1 MSVANPQELEELN
14 ATLSDFGYQA
24 LAICGKGGYA
34 TCWIVKRFNLEDQ
47 YFVCKE
53 FKLPENIM
61 KEVLTTSFHAE
72 VDALIHLTHTN
83 IVQCYDYFTKGNCLY
98 LILEYCNGGSLME
111 MLENGQTISTE
122 QIIYFAKNILSA
134 LQYLKAMNICH
145 LDIKPSNILLDKFGR
160 IKLADFGLSCH
171 VHEKINRYIG
181 SFVYMAP
188 EIISKTPYDPFEAD
202 MWSFGITIY
211 QLATGKLPWP
221 KATRAELE
229 SIIKFGI
236 YTFPAGTNPIIMEL
250 VKRTVIVEPRK
261 RATAE
266 QLLAFLNQTTKSEK
280 PLTPLKSIRRYDS
293 QQTITGTP
301 LLQCMN
307 TMSSPKLNC
316 TSRRRRRIGSTASLL
331 LSHSSPLKSSLPRLT
346 TPVL

>member
-1 MSVANPQELEELN
+1 MSSPISPPPGIEELN
-14 ATLSDFGYQA
+14 ATLADFGYQA
-24 LAICGKGGYA
+24 LTICGKGGYA

-53 FKLPENIM
+53 FRLPENIT
-61 KEVLTTSFHAE
+61 KEVLKTSFHAE

-83 IVQCYDYFTKGNCLY
+83 IVQCYDYFTKGNRLY

-111 MLENGQTISTE
+111 LLESGQTIHTDK
-122 QIIYFAKNILSA
+122 IIYFAKNILSA
-134 LQYLKAMNICH
+134 LQYLKTMNICH

-160 IKLADFGLSCH
+160 IKLADFGLSCQ
-171 VHEKINRYIG
+171 VHEKLNRYIG

-221 KATRAELE
+221 SHTTRSELE
-229 SIIKFGI
+229 SIIRFGI
-236 YTFPAGTNPIIMEL
+236 YTFPQGTNPVVMEL

-266 QLLAFLNQTTKSEK
+266 QLLTFLNDITKDKELA
-280 PLTPLKSIRRYDS
+280 PLHSIRRYDS
-293 QQTITGTP
+293 AKTLPGTP
-301 LLQCMN
+301 LLQCMH
-307 TMSSPKLNC
+307 TMSAPKISNAK
-316 TSRRRRRIGSTASLL
+316 RRRRIGSTASLL
-331 LSHSSPLKSSLPRLT
+331 AHSSPLKSILPRLSS
-346 TPVL
+346 PIV